1 MSTEEARIQQ
11 FLACYYLIFG
21 YSGHMKKLDA
31 ILTQLPKEVADI
43 IEAMRAKTVILE
55 NDKKLLRQEN
65 AILLAN
71 QEMLVKAHKEL
82 FEENEALK
90 NKTKAK

>member
-1 MSTEEARIQQ
+1 
-11 FLACYYLIFG
+11 
-21 YSGHMKKLDA
+21 
-31 ILTQLPKEVADI
+31 
-43 IEAMRAKTVILE
+43 
-55 NDKKLLRQEN
+55 LLRQEN

>member
-1 MSTEEARIQQ
+1 
-11 FLACYYLIFG
+11 
-21 YSGHMKKLDA
+21 MKKLDA

-90 NKTKAK
+90 NKTKAKQLVSHNSNRKIDQDREAHV